1 MKLLAHIEEY
11 KKDAFKET
19 KHENQGANSIVT
31 RLDKT
36 KGIPETKFKKAILLE
51 DQLYDLISEVQ
62 ARTVIEHVNK
72 AFRAYGYKTNLLD
85 IPLEFDWYIEY
96 NKRYGWQINLI
107 SSAFRYGKTAVM
119 QPVRTDDKPDRGDR
133 IYDIIASKANYLLA
147 LIGNGDFNSG
157 NLVLHDKAHKNYA
170 IDFAMAFSFNFKDVS
185 TGVRESQSKRYRW
198 EKYLVFW
205 QSYIQHNKN
214 NVVGLMKQDGIAT
227 INKLKAEL
235 YNNDFKKEEIDEYVE
250 RAKQASA
257 ANIKKLLEN
266 FSALKNEIDSKIKE
280 VRKNGL

>member
-1 MKLLAHIEEY
+1 M
-11 KKDAFKET
+11 
-19 KHENQGANSIVT
+19 
-31 RLDKT
+31 
-36 KGIPETKFKKAILLE
+36 
-51 DQLYDLISEVQ
+51 
-62 ARTVIEHVNK
+62 
-72 AFRAYGYKTNLLD
+72 
-85 IPLEFDWYIEY
+85 
-96 NKRYGWQINLI
+96 
-107 SSAFRYGKTAVM
+107 
-119 QPVRTDDKPDRGDR
+119 
-133 IYDIIASKANYLLA
+133 
-147 LIGNGDFNSG
+147 
-157 NLVLHDKAHKNYA
+157 VLHDKAHKNYA

-185 TGVRESQSKRYRW
+185 TGVRETQSKRYRW